1 MTEPTLRV
9 LMLGA
14 GTQSTV
20 MALMADRGEFGSR
33 PDCAIFSDTG
43 DERAATYA
51 VLDWLDS
58 KLSYPIHRADAGLKL
73 SDGMIQMLRP
83 SGGTVIEAPPDK
95 YAIPAFLR
103 DRATDKKSMS
113 KRFCTSEYK
122 VKPGDKFQREL
133 LGVPKG
139 QRVPKGKIVEC
150 WWGYSFDELSRCS
163 NPKHKWQTY
172 RYPLI
177 ERRLK
182 RHHVIDLWQQ
192 YKDDSAPPLARSACV
207 YCPFQSS
214 NEWLHLEDTEPQSLN
229 AAIELE
235 EAIQQQSTDV
245 GSRWIPFLHRRCI
258 PLKEAIAADRDAR
271 DRQGTLFADEWGD
284 PQCGG
289 GCGL

>member
-1 MTEPTLRV
+1 MTKPTLRV

-43 DERAATYA
+43 DERDATYA
-51 VLDWLDS
+51 VLDWLDT

-122 VKPGDKFQREL
+122 VKPGDKLQREL

-139 QRVPKGKIVEC
+139 QRVPKDTIGGVL
-150 WWGYSFDELSRCS
+150 GLQF
-163 NPKHKWQTY
+163 
-172 RYPLI
+172 
-177 ERRLK
+177 RRTQSMQ
-182 RHHVIDLWQQ
+182 R
-192 YKDDSAPPLARSACV
+192 PETPLANLPLSA
-207 YCPFQSS
+207 YRTPTKTPSS
-214 NEWLHLEDTEPQSLN
+214 NRPV
-229 AAIELE
+229 AP
-235 EAIQQQSTDV
+235 IQGRQRPTP
-245 GSRWIPFLHRRCI
+245 RPFSVRVLPVPIGERMAT
-258 PLKEAIAADRDAR
+258 P
-271 DRQGTLFADEWGD
+271 
-284 PQCGG
+284 
-289 GCGL
+289 